1 MPCNILDKTLLS
13 KTKVFDRNEET
24 EMFMSKKTAIDF
36 PGWMGEAQRIK
47 VSFQQQLAA
56 IVRATPSI
64 SRRCSLA
71 AAR

>member
-1 MPCNILDKTLLS
+1 
-13 KTKVFDRNEET
+13 
-24 EMFMSKKTAIDF
+24 MFMSKKTAIDF